1 MGRGYLTDADKE
13 WGRPT
18 LYKDD
23 YPDKLRAYFE
33 VPLRG
38 DGGKATDMPTLAGFA
53 ASIGVAYQTIKKWRD
68 SYPDFAEA
76 YDACKAK
83 TLDRLIKFGLTG
95 DYSGNFAKFLMVN
108 DFCDDYKDRR
118 DLDVKQDATISF
130 SVGCS
135 QEDLEEI
142 LP

>member
-1 MGRGYLTDADKE
+1 MGRGYLTDADRE

-23 YPDKLRAYFE
+23 YPQRLLDYFS
-33 VPLRG
+33 VPLRTE
-38 DGGKATDMPTLAGFA
+38 DGKATDMPTLAGFA
-53 ASIGVAYQTIKKWRD
+53 ASIGVAYQTINKWHD
-68 SYPDFAEA
+68 MYPEFGEA
-76 YDACKAK
+76 YDACKTK

-95 DYSGNFAKFLMVN
+95 EYSGNFAKFLMVN

-118 DLDVKQDATISF
+118 DVDVKQDATISF
-130 SVGCS
+130 SVGCT
-135 QEDLEEI
+135 EDDLREI